1 MGTSSLKSIT
11 MFWYYLKKILSFCG
25 FYPPR
30 ARRYPTSGELQ
41 VAGVSFKAFDLGGH
55 ELARRIWRDYFTKVN
70 AVVYLVDS
78 SDHER
83 FTESKTELHGLLTE
97 ELLSTV
103 PFLILGNKID
113 IPTSISEEEMCTSL
127 NLNRFTTGK
136 KTPSHDKIRPLEVFM
151 CSLVDEKGRK
161 GYEEAFRWLVRY
173 V

>member
-30 ARRYPTSGELQ
+30 ARRVIFLGLDNAGKTTLLHPLKNNRLMQHLPTQYPTSGELQ

-113 IPTSISEEEMCTSL
+113 TNVYL
-127 NLNRFTTGK
+127 RGGN
-136 KTPSHDKIRPLEVFM
+136 V
-151 CSLVDEKGRK
+151 
-161 GYEEAFRWLVRY
+161 Y
-173 V
+173 VPKP